1 MGMERDSAF
10 TGLEA
15 AIVLIAFVIVA
26 TVFSYL
32 ILGSGILAT
41 QRVQDTVHTGIA
53 SGGSTLYVAGDIRG
67 VRTTLT
73 SPASIRSILIPLRV
87 IGCGEG
93 FDVKTMSI
101 RVISMSN
108 KEELDLNQT
117 YMNVYPRTGRWSIQQ
132 VLNGNGNTIID
143 DGEEFLINA
152 TLTNTGDMIPYQQFS
167 IEIKPVEGTGLR
179 ITRTIPS
186 ALYPLTVLD

>member
-1 MGMERDSAF
+1 
-10 TGLEA
+10 
-15 AIVLIAFVIVA
+15 
-26 TVFSYL
+26 
-32 ILGSGILAT
+32 
-41 QRVQDTVHTGIA
+41 VHTGIA

-143 DGEEFLINA
+143 NGEEFLINA